1 MRIRDGVFNMTAF
14 DELLMGIISFFL
26 LLDLIFLYTFPVF
39 AVLTIIGL
47 IKKWSFYNLKN
58 IFIIMFAYIID
69 LSIYIYLDYCFRQ
82 CFYGIQS

>member
-1 MRIRDGVFNMTAF
+1 MTAF
-14 DELLMGIISFFL
+14 DELFIGLIMCFIILDYLFL
-26 LLDLIFLYTFPVF
+26 FTFPVF

-58 IFIIMFAYIID
+58 ILIIMFAYIID

>member
-1 MRIRDGVFNMTAF
+1 MTAF
-14 DELLMGIISFFL
+14 DGLLMGIISFFL

-58 IFIIMFAYIID
+58 ILIIMFAYIMDCGIFLF
-69 LSIYIYLDYCFRQ
+69 LSYCVMLSFHL
-82 CFYGIQS
+82 IQS